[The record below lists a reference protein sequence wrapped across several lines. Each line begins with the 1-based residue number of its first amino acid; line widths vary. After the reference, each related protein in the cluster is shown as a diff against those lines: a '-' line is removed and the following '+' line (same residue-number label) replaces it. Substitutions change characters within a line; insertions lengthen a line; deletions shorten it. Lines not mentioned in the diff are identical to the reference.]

1 MNLAVVFVTEWEYNS
16 FRRRPATH
24 DKRSCEEDMYGLY
37 AIGFIA
43 ACVMALLLTP
53 LVKKFAFWVGAVD
66 APNHRKVHTRIMPR
80 LGGLAIFLAFVGAYF
95 VVSPAL
101 DAVNSDAAFGLLLGG
116 FVIVVTGALDDR
128 FQLSPKWKLLGQL
141 IAACIVVSF
150 GLKIDLV
157 NIPFGETNLPI
168 GWLSIPITI
177 VWIVGVSNAVNLIDG
192 LDGLSAGVSGIATT
206 TILILALMMGNV
218 TVILLCVILLGSI
231 SGFMFFN
238 FHPAKIFMG
247 DSGALFLGFALATL
261 SILGFKQAAVVSLL
275 IPIMILGVPLSD
287 TFFAMLRRYVNKLPI
302 SAPDKS
308 HLHHCLLQMGFSHRT
323 SVLIIYGIAA
333 IFGGSAVVCSVFIS
347 QDSTWGLI
355 MIIVALFLVMLV
367 GAEAIGIISKSRK
380 PVINFLQRLV
390 GKQVQSDRVGK

>member
-1 MNLAVVFVTEWEYNS
+1 
-16 FRRRPATH
+16 
-24 DKRSCEEDMYGLY
+24 MYGLY

-43 ACVMALLLTP
+43 ACLMALLLTP

-101 DAVNSDAAFGLLLGG
+101 DAVNSNAAFGLLIGG

-157 NIPFGETNLPI
+157 NIPFGTTNLPI

-177 VWIVGVSNAVNLIDG
+177 LWIVGVSNAINLIDG

-231 SGFMFFN
+231 IGFMFYN

-287 TFFAMLRRYVNKLPI
+287 TFFAIMRRYVNKLPI

-308 HLHHCLLQMGFSHRT
+308 HLHHCLLQLGFSHRT
-323 SVLIIYGIAA
+323 SVLIIYGIAS
-333 IFGGSAVVCSVFIS
+333 IFGVSAVVCSVFIS

-380 PVINFLQRLV
+380 PVLNFLQRLV
-390 GKQVQSDRVGK
+390 GKQVQSDRMGK